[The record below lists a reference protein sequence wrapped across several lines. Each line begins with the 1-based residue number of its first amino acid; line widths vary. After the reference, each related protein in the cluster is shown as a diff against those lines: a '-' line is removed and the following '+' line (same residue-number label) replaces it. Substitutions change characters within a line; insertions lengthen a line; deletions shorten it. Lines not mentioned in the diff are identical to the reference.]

1 MAEIN
6 ITQAKNKRGVKRM
19 IKQST
24 KVDFTPM
31 VDLGFLLITFFV
43 FTSTMSQATAMDLF
57 EPKDGE
63 GMAVPASGAMT
74 ILIGKQNKLGYYFG
88 DLNTVKNKT
97 AFIQTDF
104 KNIREVI
111 ATKKQN
117 TPLQKLMYII
127 KSADESTFGNAM
139 AIVDEMTIC
148 GVKAGHYAEDKMVEY
163 EKEIL
168 NKY

>member
-6 ITQAKNKRGVKRM
+6 TTQAKNKTGVKKM

-43 FTSTMSQATAMDLF
+43 FTSTMSQATAMNMF

-63 GMAVPASGAMT
+63 STEVPASGAMT

-148 GVKAGHYAEDKMVEY
+148 GVRSGHYAEDKMVEY
-163 EKEIL
+163 EKESL
-168 NKY
+168 NKN

>member
-74 ILIGKQNKLGYYFG
+74 ILIGKQNKLYYYFG
-88 DLNTVKNKT
+88 D
-97 AFIQTDF
+97 
-104 KNIREVI
+104 R
-111 ATKKQN
+111 
-117 TPLQKLMYII
+117 
-127 KSADESTFGNAM
+127 KS
-139 AIVDEMTIC
+139 V
-148 GVKAGHYAEDKMVEY
+148 V
-163 EKEIL
+163 
-168 NKY
+168 